1 MGCSV
6 STDPPPKRHQGTNPT
21 HQQRTQLGLPASTPT
36 APARPSPCRSL
47 RALHPR
53 GRGEGPRP
61 YFCEGGHTSQCK
73 RRPVRGWSPC
83 HRPQPVL
90 RATPCAVLPCCDCD
104 QAAHPELWG
113 RSPGCLGEKR
123 GWTVAAGSVQ
133 WTRPLAGTDNSP
145 CLQGLPACRAEE
157 ALWRRRR
164 RRGHVPD
171 SCSSIPSRK
180 LLGCL

>member
-1 MGCSV
+1 MTFRELTWLNPEKHPFSV
-6 STDPPPKRHQGTNPT
+6 LSGHLKSWLANVSPSLHWKLSRAPPWDAWG
-21 HQQRTQLGLPASTPT
+21 S
-36 APARPSPCRSL
+36 RPSPCRSL

-53 GRGEGPRP
+53 GRREGPRP

-133 WTRPLAGTDNSP
+133 WTRPLAGTWTHAVCNAKCGQHST
-145 CLQGLPACRAEE
+145 
-157 ALWRRRR
+157 
-164 RRGHVPD
+164 
-171 SCSSIPSRK
+171 S
-180 LLGCL
+180 